1 VKAILLGATKR
12 ERLERMLKLQYGIDC
27 RLPSTLIQSGA
38 GKIRIATPEA
48 FEAAQLLRGVHS
60 VGLYVVKVVD
70 GTPVLSIEGTHLFCR
85 EIRQNVMELSH
96 EQSDA
101 WMSAS
106 PVQLKTH
113 TASKYVA
120 ARSGPDCLGC
130 GRTSGPKV
138 FPYVPRWRRI
148 VPQSRFEVGGP
159 QRKADGEDNYI

>member
-1 VKAILLGATKR
+1 VKAVLLDAAKR
-12 ERLERMLKLQYGIDC
+12 KRLQRMLKLQYGIDS
-27 RLPSTLIQSGA
+27 RLPSTLVQSGE

-48 FEAAQLLRGVHS
+48 YEAAELLRGVHS

-85 EIRQNVMELSH
+85 DIRQNVVELSH

-113 TASKYVA
+113 TATKYVV

-130 GRTSGPKV
+130 GRTSGSKA

-148 VPQSRFEVGGP
+148 VSQSRFEAGGP
-159 QRKADGEDNYI
+159 QRKADSEDNYI